1 MNTFIKNRLPKN
13 KFLQRVGVL
22 VGGTAIGQLIA
33 ILTLPILTRLYDPE
47 AFSIL
52 AVYVSVLTLLTV
64 VSGMCLEYAIPLPK
78 SDRIAAALLLLAITS
93 VLIFTSLTTLAI
105 IFIPHIF
112 NALTNDKISQ
122 YLWLLPMG
130 VFSVGMYNTL
140 QYWSTRNKKFGLIA
154 KTRVTQS
161 LSGTSVK
168 LSSGYLLNGWVFG
181 LLFGQLLA
189 QGAGFL
195 SLGSSLLKNDLKIF
209 RMIKP
214 KHIYL
219 ALKRYDQF
227 PKFTSLE
234 VFANTAGIQIPII
247 LIAYYAVG
255 AEAGYMMIAMQL
267 LSAPIGM
274 ISGAVSQVYLA
285 ESANMFRQGHLKEF
299 TKKTIKNL
307 AKIAFLP
314 LLIIAILAPILIPYL
329 LGDEWSRTGVL
340 ISWMIPWFLMQ
351 FITSPVSTSL
361 YITKNQKLAF
371 LLQFIGLLIRVGS
384 VYIAALFFNERISE
398 FYAVSGFV
406 FYSIYL
412 FVVLKVVGKMQD
424 NSKLN
429 VKDI

>member
-1 MNTFIKNRLPKN
+1 MKNLIQSNISKNSFIA
-13 KFLQRVGVL
+13 RVAIL
-22 VGGTAIGQLIA
+22 VSGTAIGQLIA
-33 ILTLPILTRLYDPE
+33 ILTLPILTRLYNPE

-52 AVYVSVLTLLTV
+52 AVYVSVLSLLTV

-93 VLIFTSLTTLAI
+93 VLVFTSLTTLAI

-112 NALTNDKISQ
+112 NTLTDDKISQ

-130 VFSVGMYNTL
+130 VFTVGMYNTL
-140 QYWSTRNKKFGLIA
+140 QYWGTRNKKFGLIA

-168 LSSGYLLNGWVFG
+168 LGSGYLLNGWVLG
-181 LLFGQLLA
+181 LIFGQLLA

-195 SLGSSLLKNDLKIF
+195 SLGVSLLRNDLKIF
-209 RMIKP
+209 SRVKL
-214 KHIYL
+214 KHLSL

-267 LSAPIGM
+267 LSAPMGM
-274 ISGAVSQVYLA
+274 ISAAVSQVYLA
-285 ESANMFRQGHLKEF
+285 EAADVLRQGHLKEF

-307 AKIAFLP
+307 AKIAFPP
-314 LLIIAILAPILIPYL
+314 LLIIAMVSPILIPYL
-329 LGDEWSRTGVL
+329 LGNEWSRTGIL

-361 YITKNQKLAF
+361 YLTKNQKLAF
-371 LLQFIGLLIRVGS
+371 LLQFIGLFIRVGS

-398 FYAVSGFV
+398 FYAVSGFA

-412 FVVLKVVGKMQD
+412 VVVLKVVGKMQEK
-424 NSKLN
+424 SELN
-429 VKDI
+429 IKDI